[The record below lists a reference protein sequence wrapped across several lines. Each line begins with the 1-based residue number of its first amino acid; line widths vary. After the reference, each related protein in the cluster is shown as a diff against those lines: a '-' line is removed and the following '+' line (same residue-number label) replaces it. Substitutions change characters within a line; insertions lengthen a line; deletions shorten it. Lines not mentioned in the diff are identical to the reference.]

1 MLMLIELTFL
11 IPIGGQWSG
20 LEEHL
25 DFCILCV
32 CTRVCVCTCTLPLPG
47 HAQALSSPWTWVQGH
62 AAAAFPLLGRP
73 VLKTKQSLPLGL
85 ALPWGSWNT
94 ACRDVSAFP
103 PWWSFSDTC
112 SSAHGSLPGEMTT
125 EHGGHKTLPQGSFPL
140 PGDLSHLSIPGAAHW
155 GCSSLLLSNTSFC
168 LQLFLQEW
176 NAQTQRKAPLS
187 PQRQKGQAQ

>member
-73 VLKTKQSLPLGL
+73 VLKTKQSLPS
-85 ALPWGSWNT
+85 ALQ
-94 ACRDVSAFP
+94 F
-103 PWWSFSDTC
+103 
-112 SSAHGSLPGEMTT
+112 PGEA
-125 EHGGHKTLPQGSFPL
+125 E
-140 PGDLSHLSIPGAAHW
+140 
-155 GCSSLLLSNTSFC
+155 
-168 LQLFLQEW
+168 
-176 NAQTQRKAPLS
+176 TQRAGMCRHFRPDEVSLTPAPQLMALS
-187 PQRQKGQAQ
+187 QER